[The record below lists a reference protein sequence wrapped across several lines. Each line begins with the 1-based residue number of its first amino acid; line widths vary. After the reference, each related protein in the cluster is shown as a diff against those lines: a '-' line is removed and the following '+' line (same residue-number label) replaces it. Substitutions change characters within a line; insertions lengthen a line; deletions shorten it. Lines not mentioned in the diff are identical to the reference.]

1 MNSAR
6 MKARNARYLI
16 ILFISHDLRVVRHI
30 SHRVAVMYLGKI
42 VELADT
48 EALFE
53 HPAHPYT
60 DILLRAEPPLDPRLR
75 NTETAISG
83 ELPSPI
89 RLPPDC
95 HFFSHVTTQ
104 SSRNGLLLAAFGT
117 TVPEARSALGHI
129 EKKAAE
135 RFPCMEIRWAYSSRI
150 VRGLLAEEGIIVD
163 SLQLQTV
170 HHFPLQVNF
179 ERPDTR
185 SPEGQQ
191 TDRQNSSI
199 FYASKYYLTSL

>member
-1 MNSAR
+1 MVGIGAEAADRLPGEFSESQHQHIGIAQALTPAPRFIIADEPVSALDVSIQAQIINLLEELQER
-6 MKARNARYLI
+6 LHLT
-16 ILFISHDLRVVRHI
+16 ILFISHDFRVVRYI

-89 RLPPDC
+89 RLPPGC
-95 HFFSHVTTQ
+95 RFHPRCPNARKECSE
-104 SSRNGLLLAAFGT
+104 REPLLD
-117 TVPEARSALGHI
+117 RKS
-129 EKKAAE
+129 
-135 RFPCMEIRWAYSSRI
+135 
-150 VRGLLAEEGIIVD
+150 
-163 SLQLQTV
+163 
-170 HHFPLQVNF
+170 
-179 ERPDTR
+179 TR
-185 SPEGQQ
+185 L
-191 TDRQNSSI
+191 NSSH
-199 FYASKYYLTSL
+199 